1 MNELDSTHCPPNLP
15 RDPEPLYWPVMF
27 ALAGVLLVSFGLRI
41 WQINEPLWVDEL
53 HTSWT
58 IHDGW
63 SEIPERAALGNQSP
77 MYFWLTRISVACF
90 GEREWA
96 LRLPSLIGGLSFGAA
111 LFAAVRR
118 WTGSNVAGLAAAVL
132 AAVDRTSL
140 FYAGEARSFAWI
152 QTLAVLHVF
161 VFSELVQRP
170 TVWRRVVFVL
180 GGAALFYLHYTAAL
194 LLLAEVAWFVLV
206 GWGLRRVASS
216 ARYVWPQ
223 LLTDLAAM
231 LVATLPAAASVR
243 EVIGRRENW
252 QQFVGQPEWWEP
264 LTLFPLH
271 VYVLL
276 PLLLVGVAAMWLRR
290 RGVAISLSR
299 VAGVWLM
306 VAVWYTVPVL
316 SAWIATHQ
324 EIATIFFPRY
334 LLVCSPAPLVFAAV
348 AIAAIPGRW
357 LQVAAIALLLIASI
371 EDGGLIAQLQQD
383 GRLLADRQEN
393 WRAAAELLDDPAQHP
408 AAPVL
413 LYAGLIEARQY
424 VASGQPLKR
433 EYATLPLRGLYRI
446 DESSERLFPLA
457 PGQSTLEPAL
467 FEKTR
472 EHGGVWL
479 VTRLPLNRSA
489 NWTADVSRRLRAA
502 GIKVASV
509 EQHAFGNV
517 SVVWIST
524 AKS

>member
-1 MNELDSTHCPPNLP
+1 MNEPDSTHCPPDTP
-15 RDPEPLYWPVMF
+15 RDPEPLNWPVM
-27 ALAGVLLVSFGLRI
+27 LGLVGVLLVSFVLRV

-58 IHDGW
+58 IQAGW
-63 SEIPERAALGNQSP
+63 SEVPGRAALGNQSP
-77 MYFWLTRISVACF
+77 VYFWMTRFSVSCL
-90 GEREWA
+90 GESEWA
-96 LRLPSLIGGLSFGAA
+96 LRMPSLIGGLLFGAA

-118 WTGSNVAGLAAAVL
+118 WTGSNMAGLAASAL

-170 TVWRRVVFVL
+170 TLWRRVAFVG
-180 GGAALFYLHYTAAL
+180 GGAALFYLHYTAVL
-194 LLLAEVAWFVLV
+194 LLLAEVAWFALV
-206 GWGLRRVASS
+206 DWGWRRAGVN
-216 ARYVWPQ
+216 ARYGWRQ

-231 LVATLPAAASVR
+231 LVAMLPAAASIR
-243 EVIGRRENW
+243 AVIGRRENW

-276 PLLLVGVAAMWLRR
+276 PLLLVGVAAMWMRR
-290 RGVAISLSR
+290 RGAKISLSR
-299 VAGVWLM
+299 VASAWLLI
-306 VAVWYTVPVL
+306 AVWYAVPVL
-316 SAWIATHQ
+316 VAWIATRQ
-324 EIATIFFPRY
+324 EIAAIFFPRY

-357 LQVAAIALLLIASI
+357 LQVAAIVLLLIASV

-383 GRLLADRQEN
+383 GRLLADRQED
-393 WRAAAELLDDPAQHP
+393 WRAATKLLDDPAEHP

-424 VASGQPLKR
+424 LESGQTLKR
-433 EYATLPLRGLYRI
+433 EYATFPLRGMYRI
-446 DESSERLFPLA
+446 DDADNRLFPLA
-457 PGQSTLEPAL
+457 SGQATLETEL
-467 FEKTR
+467 FDKAR
-472 EHGGVWL
+472 KHGGVWL
-479 VTRLPLNRSA
+479 VARLPLERTA
-489 NWTADVSRRLRAA
+489 NWEAAVGRRLRTA
-502 GIKVASV
+502 GVEVASV
-509 EQHAFGNV
+509 ERHAFGNV
-517 SVVWIST
+517 SVVWLST
-524 AKS
+524 TKS